1 VVEVRAGLG
10 VVTVGVLAGEI
21 GAAAWAPPP
30 AVLLGAPALPLVLWI
45 ATGRRWRSLAWATV
59 GVAALALG
67 AGRMHPVTSP
77 FLQAADVAR
86 LRLPLATVLEGRI
99 VAAPERHPGRAVLV
113 VEAEAVGRGAARR
126 RVCGLVRLAVRHP
139 ARRWRYGERLRVETT
154 LRAPHNFENP
164 GRFDNVGYL
173 ARRGVRVTASA
184 WRGGEVERLPGRT
197 RSLRAR
203 LERWR
208 DRLAAAMAAAVPP
221 PEGAVLR
228 ALIVG
233 DEEGIDADLRE
244 AFTRAGVVH
253 VLSISGLHVGLVAV
267 AGFALARWLL
277 ARSERLLLAADVERL
292 ASALSLGPVALYTAL
307 AGLGV
312 ATLRSAIMVTA
323 AVLAGLLG
331 RRADVLRTLA
341 LAALVLALA
350 WPGTPL
356 EIGFQLSFVS
366 VGAIVYGM
374 RRLAPGAPV
383 GSWRAR
389 LGAAALVSPCALLGT
404 APLTAFHFHQ
414 VSLVGLVANPLT
426 IPIFGSAVVVI
437 GLVGAVA
444 EPVLPGAAAVLFRL
458 AGLVLRPGIALVR
471 ALARPAWA
479 AVDVPIPSLLEL
491 ALVYGLLAGLL
502 ALPRRGARVLAVLA
516 LAGLAADATW
526 WTRERCCAE
535 RLRVTF
541 LDVGQGDAAVLELP
555 GGRVLVVDAGGFPG
569 GDFDTGAA
577 VVGPFLWSRKILRV
591 DALAMTHAHP
601 DHSGGLPYLLAHFR
615 PREFWWTGV
624 PGEGVEWE
632 RLAAALA
639 GSGTRVRV
647 LAAGAS
653 LPALGDATEVLHP
666 PADGGYA
673 SLNDSSLT
681 LSVRAGATVVLL
693 TGDIEAR
700 AEERLL
706 LAPARLPA
714 AVLKVPHHGS
724 RTSST
729 PRFVDAVAPRVAVIS
744 VGADNRYRLPSAEV
758 EARYRARGACT
769 LRTDHC
775 GAITVAAD
783 GARIEVR
790 TTRSGCAC
798 PTATPRW

>member
-1 VVEVRAGLG
+1 VVDVRVGLG

-21 GAAAWAPPP
+21 GAEAWAPPP
-30 AVLLGAPALPLVLWI
+30 AALLVAPAVAFVLWL
-45 ATGRRWRSLAWATV
+45 ATGRRWRGLGWAAV
-59 GVAALALG
+59 AVAALALG
-67 AGRMHPVTSP
+67 AARMHGVTSP
-77 FLQAADVAR
+77 VLPAAHVAR
-86 LRLPLATVLEGRI
+86 LRLPLATTLEGRI
-99 VAAPERHPGRAVLV
+99 VAAPERRAGRTVLL

-126 RVCGLVRLAVRHP
+126 PVCGLVRLALRHP
-139 ARRWRYGERLRVETT
+139 ARRWRYGERLRVETR
-154 LRAPHNFENP
+154 LRAPRNFENP
-164 GRFDNVGYL
+164 GRFDYVGHL
-173 ARRGVRVTASA
+173 ARQGVLVTASA
-184 WRGGEVERLPGRT
+184 WNGDQVERLPGRA
-197 RSLRAR
+197 RGLRAR

-208 DRLAAAMAAAVPP
+208 DGLAAAMAAAVPP

-253 VLSISGLHVGLVAV
+253 VLSISGLHVGLVAA
-267 AGFALARWLL
+267 AGFALARRLL
-277 ARSERLLLAADVERL
+277 GRSERLLLAVDVARL
-292 ASALSLGPVALYTAL
+292 AALLSLGPVALYTAL

-312 ATLRSAIMVTA
+312 ATLRSAIMVAA

-356 EIGFQLSFVS
+356 EIAFQLSFAS
-366 VGAIVYGM
+366 VAAIVCGM
-374 RRLAPGAPV
+374 RRLAPAAPA

-389 LGAAALVSPCALLGT
+389 LRAAALVSPCALVGT

-414 VSLVGLVANPLT
+414 VSLVGLVANPLA
-426 IPIFGSAVVVI
+426 IPIFGSAVVVL
-437 GLVGAVA
+437 GLVGAVV
-444 EPVLPGAAAVLFRL
+444 EPVAPGAAAALFRL
-458 AGLVLRPGIALVR
+458 AGLVLWPGIALVR
-471 ALARPAWA
+471 ALAKPAWA
-479 AVDVPIPSLLEL
+479 AVDVPIPSLVEL
-491 ALVYGLLAGLL
+491 ALVYGFLAGLL
-502 ALPRRGARVLAVLA
+502 WLPRRGARVLALVA
-516 LAGLAADATW
+516 LAGLAADAAW
-526 WTRERCCAE
+526 WANERFVAQ
-535 RLRVTF
+535 RLRVTI
-541 LDVGQGDAAVLELP
+541 LDVGQGDAAILELP

-577 VVGPFLWSRKILRV
+577 VVGPFLWTRKILRV

-624 PGEGVEWE
+624 PGDGVEWE
-632 RLAAALA
+632 RLEAALTA
-639 GSGTRVRV
+639 SGTRVRV
-647 LAAGAS
+647 LAAGA
-653 LPALGDATEVLHP
+653 LAGAAEVLHP
-666 PADGGYA
+666 PADGGWA

-681 LSVRAGATVVLL
+681 LRVHQGATAVLL

-729 PRFVDAVAPRVAVIS
+729 PRFVDAVAPRVAVVS
-744 VGADNRYRLPSAEV
+744 VGADNRYRLPSPEV
-758 EARYRARGACT
+758 EARYRARGACV
-769 LRTDHC
+769 LRTDRC
-775 GAITVAAD
+775 GAVTVATD
-783 GARIEVR
+783 GARLEVR
-790 TTRSGCAC
+790 TRRPGCAC
-798 PTATPRW
+798 PTARSPSG

>member
-1 VVEVRAGLG
+1 
-10 VVTVGVLAGEI
+10 
-21 GAAAWAPPP
+21 
-30 AVLLGAPALPLVLWI
+30 
-45 ATGRRWRSLAWATV
+45 
-59 GVAALALG
+59 
-67 AGRMHPVTSP
+67 
-77 FLQAADVAR
+77 
-86 LRLPLATVLEGRI
+86 
-99 VAAPERHPGRAVLV
+99 
-113 VEAEAVGRGAARR
+113 
-126 RVCGLVRLAVRHP
+126 
-139 ARRWRYGERLRVETT
+139 
-154 LRAPHNFENP
+154 
-164 GRFDNVGYL
+164 
-173 ARRGVRVTASA
+173 
-184 WRGGEVERLPGRT
+184 
-197 RSLRAR
+197 
-203 LERWR
+203 
-208 DRLAAAMAAAVPP
+208 MAAAVPP

-253 VLSISGLHVGLVAV
+253 VLSISGLHVGLVAA

-277 ARSERLLLAADVERL
+277 GRSERLLLAADVERL
-292 ASALSLGPVALYTAL
+292 ASVLSLGPVALYTAL

-366 VGAIVYGM
+366 VGAIVCGM

-389 LGAAALVSPCALLGT
+389 LGAAALVSPCALVGT

-426 IPIFGSAVVVI
+426 IPIFGSAVVVV

-458 AGLVLRPGIALVR
+458 A
-471 ALARPAWA
+471 
-479 AVDVPIPSLLEL
+479 
-491 ALVYGLLAGLL
+491 
-502 ALPRRGARVLAVLA
+502 
-516 LAGLAADATW
+516 
-526 WTRERCCAE
+526 
-535 RLRVTF
+535 
-541 LDVGQGDAAVLELP
+541 
-555 GGRVLVVDAGGFPG
+555 GRVLVVDAGGFPG

-639 GSGTRVRV
+639 ASGTRVRV

-653 LPALGDATEVLHP
+653 LPALG
-666 PADGGYA
+666 
-673 SLNDSSLT
+673 
-681 LSVRAGATVVLL
+681 
-693 TGDIEAR
+693 
-700 AEERLL
+700 
-706 LAPARLPA
+706 
-714 AVLKVPHHGS
+714 
-724 RTSST
+724 
-729 PRFVDAVAPRVAVIS
+729 
-744 VGADNRYRLPSAEV
+744 
-758 EARYRARGACT
+758 
-769 LRTDHC
+769 
-775 GAITVAAD
+775 
-783 GARIEVR
+783 
-790 TTRSGCAC
+790 
-798 PTATPRW
+798 